1 MVRTGLKMLIE
12 SWSGVQVVG
21 EVGTPAEAVQAVE
34 VDEPDILLLD
44 LDFTGDL
51 GGLEHLQK
59 LGSEGGET
67 RIIVLTDMM
76 DSEAHLRAVRMGAM
90 GVVCKKKSPDD
101 LRKAIE
107 KVHSGEAWLDRS
119 LTASVIAEISRKP
132 KPDPEVERIATL
144 TERERQV
151 AALVCEG
158 LANGAIGDRLF
169 ITETTVRHHLTSI
182 FSKLEVSN
190 RFELAIFLYRHKF
203 ADTPKP
209 VSRS

>member
-1 MVRTGLKMLIE
+1 MIRTALKMLIQ

-21 EVGTPAEAVQAVE
+21 EVGTPAEAIKAVE
-34 VDEPDILLLD
+34 TERPDILLLD

-51 GGLEHLQK
+51 GGLEYLQK
-59 LGSEGGET
+59 LGSAGAET

-76 DSEAHLRAVRMGAM
+76 DSEAHLRAVRLGAM
-90 GVVCKKKSPDD
+90 GVVCKKKSPED
-101 LRKAIE
+101 LHKAIE
-107 KVHSGEAWLDRS
+107 KVYSGEAWLDRS

-132 KPDPEVERIATL
+132 KVDPEVERIATL

-151 AALVCEG
+151 STLVCEG
-158 LANGAIGDRLF
+158 LANGAIGERLF
-169 ITETTVRHHLTSI
+169 ISETTVRHHLTSI

-203 ADTPKP
+203 ANTPKA
-209 VSRS
+209 VART